1 MEVIAANQELI
12 VRLIIAAVVAALV
25 ITTLKAVIKG
35 IYGGI
40 KMAKDMLYGVPAE
53 EIMRKDKEE
62 YEKRRE
68 AEREKLRSNIYRI
81 THPLE
86 FFNSILESRLLN
98 RVRKGKEDGKAKI
111 Q

>member
-12 VRLIIAAVVAALV
+12 VRLIIAALLTALV

-35 IYGGI
+35 ISGGI
-40 KMAKDMLYGVPAE
+40 KMTKDMLSGVPAE
-53 EIMRKDKEE
+53 EIMRKDIEE
-62 YEKRRE
+62 YEKQRE
-68 AEREKLRSNIYRI
+68 AEREKLRSNKYRI

-86 FFNSILESRLLN
+86 FFNSVLDSKLLN
-98 RVRKGKEDGKAKI
+98 RVKKGKEDGKAKI